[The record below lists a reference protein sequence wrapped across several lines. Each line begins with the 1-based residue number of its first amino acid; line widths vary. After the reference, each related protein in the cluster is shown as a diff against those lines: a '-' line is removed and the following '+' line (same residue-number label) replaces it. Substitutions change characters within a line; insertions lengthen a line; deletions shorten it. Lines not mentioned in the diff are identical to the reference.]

1 MVASRTSFAAVA
13 LTASL
18 VAGCAIVVAGAF
30 AWRGARATGPPW
42 LLVALG
48 FGLYVGGRAASPAPL
63 PAALSAS
70 LDDDRDETVEAVVT
84 TSPEPTDAGARL
96 RVAVATLD
104 GAPVARGAT
113 LALSIHDGL
122 PELLPG
128 DAVRFVARL
137 RSVRG
142 LSNPGVA
149 DAALQARAAG
159 IDAQG
164 GVKSTSALEPL
175 GPPGQGQAARVAA
188 MAGIPRFVLGALR
201 LAARA
206 HQALRA
212 SVVRDGGGAGGQAM
226 SPPARL
232 LLTAVLGERAGVAPG
247 VEDGFRAAGATH
259 VLSVSGL
266 HLAAVALVF
275 FAGLRRVLSAV
286 PRLPLWIDPRRI
298 AAALA
303 LPAIAFYTLLTGNAV
318 ATVRSALMLGTAL
331 VGIVVGRRASLLV
344 GIAVAVMVLVA
355 WSPLVVFDVSFQL
368 SVVSVL
374 ALALGGASLVP
385 ARAGRDQPLARRA
398 LVAGG
403 RLLAATVAAGTATAP
418 LVAHHFGEI
427 TPAAPAG
434 NLVLVPLV
442 EMVVVP
448 FGLAG
453 AGASALGAGPL
464 GTVLLSIATLGA
476 RLALAV
482 AEWFRGAAP
491 VWLTRAPNAFETAVW
506 VAAAMVALSAVAR
519 SAPWRRLRWAAAAAM
534 LALGIASIAARELA
548 RRFGSDLVVTF
559 LDVGQGDAAVIQ
571 APGGATILVDAGGA
585 IDGTFDP
592 GARVVEPFLR
602 AQGITRL
609 ELVILSHPH
618 PDHMGGLPRIF
629 DRFPVA
635 VLWTSGDDG
644 HDPRYRALVD
654 QARRRGAALP
664 EPARLE
670 RGGLALVPLGPFV
683 TDARGAERIG
693 PPEGTTVND
702 ASLVVRATFG
712 GRALLLT
719 GDLEAN
725 GEGELTGRRAVGQA
739 VTADALKVP
748 HHGSRTSSSAELL
761 DAVQPRLAI
770 MSLGWRNRFHFPN
783 PEVLAR
789 YAARATRVLRTDRD
803 GAVTLTIG
811 SGGQM
816 RISCMRGCP

>member
-1 MVASRTSFAAVA
+1 M
-13 LTASL
+13 
-18 VAGCAIVVAGAF
+18 
-30 AWRGARATGPPW
+30 
-42 LLVALG
+42 
-48 FGLYVGGRAASPAPL
+48 
-63 PAALSAS
+63 
-70 LDDDRDETVEAVVT
+70 
-84 TSPEPTDAGARL
+84 TSPEPMDAGARL
-96 RVAVATLD
+96 RVALATVE
-104 GAPVARGAT
+104 GAPVAPGAT
-113 LALSIHDGL
+113 LALSVHEGL
-122 PELLPG
+122 SEVLPG
-128 DAVRFVARL
+128 DAIRFVSRL

-159 IDAQG
+159 IDAQA
-164 GVKSTSALEPL
+164 GVKAASALVPIGSPWE
-175 GPPGQGQAARVAA
+175 GQAARIAA
-188 MAGIPRFVLGALR
+188 MAGVPRFVLGALR
-201 LAARA
+201 LAAQA

-212 SVVRDGGGAGGQAM
+212 AVVKHGGGAGGDAM
-226 SPPARL
+226 APSARL

-275 FAGLRRVLSAV
+275 FAGLRRVLAAV

-303 LPAIAFYTLLTGNAV
+303 LPAIVFYTLVTGNAV
-318 ATVRSALMLGTAL
+318 ATVRSALMLGAAL

-344 GIAVAVMVLVA
+344 TIAVAVMLLVA
-355 WSPLVVFDVSFQL
+355 WSPLVLFDVSFQL

-374 ALALGGASLVP
+374 ALALGGARLVP
-385 ARAGRDQPLARRA
+385 GRAGRDLPLGRRA
-398 LVAGG
+398 LMAGG
-403 RLLAATVAAGTATAP
+403 RLMAATIAAGTATAP

-453 AGASALGAGPL
+453 AGLSALGAGPP
-464 GTVLLSIATLGA
+464 GSALLSVATLGA
-476 RLALAV
+476 RLALAM
-482 AEWFRGAAP
+482 AEWFRRLAP
-491 VWLTRAPNAFETAVW
+491 VWLTRAPNALETAVW
-506 VAAAMVALSAVAR
+506 VAAAMVALSGVTRA
-519 SAPWRRLRWAAAAAM
+519 APWRRLRWAAAAAM
-534 LALGIASIAARELA
+534 LAVGIASIAARELA
-548 RRFGSDLVVTF
+548 RRFGSELVVTF
-559 LDVGQGDAAVIQ
+559 LDVGQGDAAVVQ

-602 AQGITRL
+602 ARGITRL
-609 ELVILSHPH
+609 DLVILSHPH
-618 PDHMGGLPRIF
+618 PDHMGGLPRIL

-635 VLWTSGDDG
+635 VLWSSGDDG

-654 QARRRGAALP
+654 QARRHGAALP

-670 RGGLALVPLGPFV
+670 RGGLSLVPLGPFV

-702 ASLVVRATFG
+702 ASLVVRASFG
-712 GRALLLT
+712 GRALLFT

-761 DAVQPRLAI
+761 DAVQPRWAF

-789 YAARATRVLRTDRD
+789 YAARGIRVLRTDRD
-803 GAVTLTIG
+803 GAVTLTIA
-811 SGGQM
+811 SDGQM